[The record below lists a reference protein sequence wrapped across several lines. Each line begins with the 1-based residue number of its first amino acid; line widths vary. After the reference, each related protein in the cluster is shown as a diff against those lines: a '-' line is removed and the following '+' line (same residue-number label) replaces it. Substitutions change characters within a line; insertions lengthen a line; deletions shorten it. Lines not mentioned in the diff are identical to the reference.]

1 MTKRLECPLC
11 GGELQ
16 CEGTADVILRPRV
29 WEGMLVFETDDITD
43 HNFDFLYCQDCFTT
57 FNKHESWEIL
67 RKAFPG
73 VAVGEE

>member
-1 MTKRLECPLC
+1 MWQGR
-11 GGELQ
+11 
-16 CEGTADVILRPRV
+16 VI
-29 WEGMLVFETDDITD
+29 FEVDSITD